1 MRTTWQDD
9 GKDKSVTSP
18 LSLIISAFSPVDNAT
33 RTLTPVMDL
42 KGPSSLIVIDLGQG
56 KNRLGGSALAQVYNQ
71 VGDQSPDVDPIVL
84 KKFIQRL
91 GILKR
96 GNKILAYHDRS
107 DGGLFTALS
116 EMAFASRCGIE
127 VDLSAIKGLPH
138 EKLFNEE
145 LGVVIQVKDRDKK
158 IVIDTLQKAVG
169 KNVFVIGKPTS
180 NQKVVFKDGVKNVYQ
195 NTRAQ
200 LESWWSET
208 SYLLQKMR
216 DNPQCADQEFAAV
229 KDNKDPGMSALLSF
243 KPAQKKYK
251 TKPKVA
257 IFREQGVNG
266 QVEMAAAFD
275 RAGFTSVDV
284 HLNDIINGQ
293 VSLDNFVGLAACG
306 GFSYGDVLG
315 AGEGWAKTV
324 LFHEDLRQKFST
336 FFQRESTFSLG
347 VCNGCQMLSALKTL
361 IPGAETWPQ
370 FLKNTSEQ
378 FEGRLVT
385 VQINQTPSILF
396 TGMAGSR
403 LSIPVAHGEGRATFS
418 KTQDVKQ
425 ALASGLVAAQYIDNY
440 HKVTEQYPHNPNGSP
455 LGITSLTTPDGRATI
470 IMPHPERVFLTRQL
484 SWHPDNWGVESPWFQ
499 IFKNAR
505 NWVG

>member
-1 MRTTWQDD
+1 
-9 GKDKSVTSP
+9 
-18 LSLIISAFSPVDNAT
+18 
-33 RTLTPVMDL
+33 
-42 KGPSSLIVIDLGQG
+42 
-56 KNRLGGSALAQVYNQ
+56 
-71 VGDQSPDVDPIVL
+71 
-84 KKFIQRL
+84 
-91 GILKR
+91 
-96 GNKILAYHDRS
+96 
-107 DGGLFTALS
+107 
-116 EMAFASRCGIE
+116 
-127 VDLSAIKGLPH
+127 
-138 EKLFNEE
+138 
-145 LGVVIQVKDRDKK
+145 
-158 IVIDTLQKAVG
+158 
-169 KNVFVIGKPTS
+169 
-180 NQKVVFKDGVKNVYQ
+180 
-195 NTRAQ
+195 
-200 LESWWSET
+200 
-208 SYLLQKMR
+208 
-216 DNPQCADQEFAAV
+216 
-229 KDNKDPGMSALLSF
+229 
-243 KPAQKKYK
+243 
-251 TKPKVA
+251 
-257 IFREQGVNG
+257 
-266 QVEMAAAFD
+266 
-275 RAGFTSVDV
+275 
-284 HLNDIINGQ
+284 
-293 VSLDNFVGLAACG
+293 VGLAACG